1 MAQCTA
7 VIDIGSNSMRLAV
20 FQKTSRFAFHIV
32 HEVKSSVRLAE
43 NAYTQNGT
51 LQEEAMDRASKAIG
65 EFLLVAASFKARK
78 ILCVATSAL
87 RDAPNK
93 SLFIQR
99 IKKEYSLSINVI
111 NGDKE
116 AYFGGVACANLLPK
130 MDAISVDL
138 GGGSTEFVLL
148 SQGNLLKTLSLN
160 IGTVRL
166 KELFMDKDDIT
177 GAIDYIDDAL
187 KALPFDSTTTLIGI
201 GGSFRA
207 LCDGM
212 MKQEEYPLKKLHAYT
227 CGSKEF
233 QLFCNAILDASPKKL
248 KNLGIKPDRFDTIK
262 SGALVFLRILNR
274 LIPDSLICSGA
285 GVREGVFLSDMLRN
299 CGHKFPTNYNPSLR
313 FLLDTH
319 VIHSNHGLQ
328 CAAMAKKLFD
338 LTHEHLNLDHSFKT
352 PLVMAAK
359 LLPSGLG
366 IRYFAYPKHSFY
378 LAMSGLD
385 YGLTHNEIVLTAHL
399 LLYKKGEE
407 SSDLIPKD
415 SYEKLLPEKKKLN
428 ALHSLLWLSHTLLS
442 SRARLDMFSFSFD
455 DEVLTISSPY
465 LYLAQEQLQAFV
477 LPKNLSLQLIH
488 L

>member
-32 HEVKSSVRLAE
+32 HEVKSSVRLAQD
-43 NAYTQNGT
+43 AYAQNGY
-51 LQEEAMDRASKAIG
+51 LQDEAMDRASKAIG
-65 EFLLVAASFKARK
+65 EFLLVAHSFSARK

-99 IKKEYSLSINVI
+99 IKKEHSLSINVI
-111 NGDKE
+111 DGDKE
-116 AYFGGVACANLLPK
+116 AYLGGVACANLLPK
-130 MDAISVDL
+130 MDAIGIDL

-148 SQGNLLKTLSLN
+148 SQGNILQTISLN

-166 KELFMDKDDIT
+166 KELFMDKDNIQ

-187 KALPFDSTTTLIGI
+187 KCLPFDSTNALIGI

-212 MKQEEYPLKKLHAYT
+212 MKQENYPLKKLHGYT
-227 CGSKEF
+227 CQTKDFE
-233 QLFCNAILDASPKKL
+233 LFCDAILEASPKKL
-248 KNLGIKPDRFDTIK
+248 KNLGIKADRFDTIK
-262 SGALVFLRILNR
+262 SGALVFLRIIRHLT
-274 LIPDSLICSGA
+274 PGSLTCSGV

-299 CGHKFPTNYNPSLR
+299 CGHKFPANYNPSLR

-319 VIHSNHGLQ
+319 VIHSDHGIQ
-328 CAAMAKKLFD
+328 CATMAKKLFD
-338 LTHEHLNLDHSFKT
+338 LTHEYLNLDPSLKT
-352 PLVMAAK
+352 QLVMAAK

-366 IRYFAYPKHSFY
+366 IRYFAYQKHSYY

-385 YGLTHNEIVLTAHL
+385 YGLTHEQIALTAHL

-428 ALHSLLWLSHTLLS
+428 ALHSLLWLAHTLLTARS
-442 SRARLDMFSFSFD
+442 RLDDYTLSFD
-455 DEVLTISSPY
+455 NETLTISSSH
-465 LYLAQEQLQAFV
+465 LYLAQEQLQAFI
-477 LPKNLSLQLIH
+477 LPKNLSLHLIH

>member
-1 MAQCTA
+1 MAKCTA

-20 FQKTSRFAFHIV
+20 FQKTSRFAFHII
-32 HEVKSSVRLAE
+32 HEVKSSVRLAQ
-43 NAYTQNGT
+43 NAYTQNGI

-99 IKKEYSLSINVI
+99 IKKEHLLSINVI
-111 NGDKE
+111 DGDKE

-130 MDAISVDL
+130 MDAIGVDL

-148 SQGNLLKTLSLN
+148 SQGNILKTISLN

-166 KELFMDKDDIT
+166 KELFMDKEDIQ
-177 GAIDYIDDAL
+177 GAIDYIDNAL
-187 KALPFDSTTTLIGI
+187 QKLPFETTDTLIGI

-212 MKQEEYPLKKLHAYT
+212 MKQESYPLKKLHAYT
-227 CGSKEF
+227 CESKRF
-233 QLFCNAILDASPKKL
+233 QLFCDTILDASPKKL
-248 KNLGIKPDRFDTIK
+248 KNLGIKHDRFDTIK
-262 SGALVFLRILNR
+262 SGALIFLRIVQR
-274 LIPDSLICSGA
+274 LAPNSLTCSGA
-285 GVREGVFLSDMLRN
+285 GIREGVFLSDMLRN
-299 CGHKFPTNYNPSLR
+299 SGHKFPANYNPSLR

-328 CAAMAKKLFD
+328 CAAIAKKLFD
-338 LTHEHLNLDHSFKT
+338 LTHKHLELETSLKT
-352 PLVMAAK
+352 QLVMAAK

-366 IRYFAYPKHSFY
+366 IRYFAYQKHSFH

-385 YGLTHNEIVLTAHL
+385 YGLTHKEIILIAHL

-407 SSDLIPKD
+407 SSDLVPKD

-428 ALHSLLWLSHTLLS
+428 ALHSLLWLSHTLLT
-442 SRARLDMFSFSFD
+442 SRAHLDTFSFSFD
-455 DEVLTISSPY
+455 NGILTINSPH
-465 LYLAQEQLQAFV
+465 LYLAQEQLQTFV
-477 LPKNLSLQLIH
+477 LPKNLSLLLIH
-488 L
+488 P

>member
-1 MAQCTA
+1 MAKCTA
-7 VIDIGSNSMRLAV
+7 VIDIGSNSMRMAV

-32 HEVKSSVRLAE
+32 HEVKSSVRLAQ
-43 NAYTQNGT
+43 NAYMQNGM

-65 EFLLVAASFKARK
+65 EFLLIATSFKARK

-93 SLFIQR
+93 SHFIQR
-99 IKKEYSLSINVI
+99 IKKEHSLAINVI
-111 NGDKE
+111 DGDKE
-116 AYFGGVACANLLPK
+116 AYLGGVACANLLPK
-130 MDAISVDL
+130 MDAIGVDL

-148 SQGNLLKTLSLN
+148 SQGNILKTLSLN

-166 KELFMDKDDIT
+166 KELFMDNNDT
-177 GAIDYIDDAL
+177 AGAIDYIDNAL
-187 KALPFDSTTTLIGI
+187 QELSFERTATLIGI

-212 MKQEEYPLKKLHAYT
+212 MKQENYPLKKLHAYT
-227 CGSKEF
+227 CESHEF
-233 QLFCNAILDASPKKL
+233 QLFCQAILDATPKKL
-248 KNLGIKPDRFDTIK
+248 KHLGIKADRFDTIK
-262 SGALVFLRILNR
+262 AGALVFLRILNR
-274 LIPDSLICSGA
+274 LSPDSLMCSGA
-285 GVREGVFLSDMLRN
+285 GIREGVFLSDMLRN
-299 CGHKFPTNYNPSLR
+299 NGHKFPANYNPSLR

-319 VIHSNHGLQ
+319 ATHSNHGIQ
-328 CAAMAKKLFD
+328 CASVVKKIFEI
-338 LTHEHLNLDHSFKT
+338 THEYLQLETSLKT
-352 PLVMAAK
+352 QLVMAAK

-366 IRYFAYPKHSFY
+366 VRYFAYQKHSFY

-385 YGLTHNEIVLTAHL
+385 YGLTHREITLISHL

-407 SSDLIPKD
+407 SSDLIPKN

-428 ALHSLLWLSHTLLS
+428 ALHSLLWLSHTLLT
-442 SRARLDMFSFSFD
+442 SRSHLDNLSFSFD
-455 DEVLTISSPY
+455 DGVLTVSSPH
-465 LYLAQEQLQAFV
+465 LYLAQEQLEAFV

>member
-32 HEVKSSVRLAE
+32 HEVKSSVRLAQD
-43 NAYTQNGT
+43 AYTKNGYLQN
-51 LQEEAMDRASKAIG
+51 EAMDRASRAIG
-65 EFLLVAASFKARK
+65 EFLLVAYSFKARK

-93 SLFIQR
+93 SQFIQR
-99 IKKEYSLSINVI
+99 IKKEHSLAINVI
-111 NGDKE
+111 DGDKE
-116 AYFGGVACANLLPK
+116 AYLGGVACANLLPK
-130 MDAISVDL
+130 MDAIGVDL

-148 SQGNLLKTLSLN
+148 SQGNILQTISLN

-166 KELFMDKDDIT
+166 KELFMDQDDVQ
-177 GAIDYIDDAL
+177 GAIDYIDNTL
-187 KALPFDSTTTLIGI
+187 KNLPFDTTNALIGI

-207 LCDGM
+207 LCDGI
-212 MKQEEYPLKKLHAYT
+212 MKQEDYPLKKLHGYT
-227 CGSKEF
+227 CQTKEF
-233 QLFCNAILDASPKKL
+233 EFFCNAVLEASPKKL

-262 SGALVFLRILNR
+262 SGALVFLRILHR
-274 LIPDSLICSGA
+274 LTPSSLTCSGV

-299 CGHKFPTNYNPSLR
+299 CGHKFPANYNPSLR

-319 VIHSNHGLQ
+319 ATHSNHGVQ
-328 CAAMAKKLFD
+328 CATMVKKLFD
-338 LTHEHLNLDHSFKT
+338 LTHKHLNLDSSLKT
-352 PLVMAAK
+352 QLVMAAK

-366 IRYFAYPKHSFY
+366 IRYFAYQKHSFY

-385 YGLTHNEIVLTAHL
+385 YGLTHAQIALTAHL

-407 SSDLIPKD
+407 SSDLVPKN
-415 SYEKLLPEKKKLN
+415 SYEKLLPEKKQLN
-428 ALHSLLWLSHTLLS
+428 ALHSLLWLAHTLLS
-442 SRARLDMFSFSFD
+442 ARSRLDDYTITFD
-455 DEVLTISSPY
+455 NETLTISSSH
-465 LYLAQEQLQAFV
+465 LYLAKEQLRAFI
-477 LPKNLSLQLIH
+477 LPKNLSLHLIH

>member
-32 HEVKSSVRLAE
+32 HEVKSSVRLAQD
-43 NAYTQNGT
+43 AYTKNGI

-65 EFLLVAASFKARK
+65 EFLLVAHSFKARK

-93 SLFIQR
+93 SHFIQR
-99 IKKEYSLSINVI
+99 IKKEHSLGINVI

-116 AYFGGVACANLLPK
+116 AYFAGIACANLLPK
-130 MDAISVDL
+130 MDAIGVDL
-138 GGGSTEFVLL
+138 GGGSTEFVVL
-148 SQGNLLKTLSLN
+148 SQGSILQTISLN

-166 KELFMDKDDIT
+166 KELFMDKDDT
-177 GAIDYIDDAL
+177 QGAIDYIDEAL
-187 KALPFDSTTTLIGI
+187 KNLPFDSTDALIGV

-212 MKQEEYPLKKLHAYT
+212 MKQEDYPLKKLHGYT
-227 CGSKEF
+227 CQTKDFE
-233 QLFCNAILDASPKKL
+233 LFCDAIIEATPKKL
-248 KNLGIKPDRFDTIK
+248 KHLGIKPDRFDTIK
-262 SGALVFLRILNR
+262 SGALVFLRILHR
-274 LIPDSLICSGA
+274 LTPSSLTCSGA

-299 CGHKFPTNYNPSLR
+299 CGDKFPANYNPSLR

-319 VIHSNHGLQ
+319 VIHSNHGIQ

-338 LTHEHLNLDHSFKT
+338 LTHEHLQLNPSLKAQ
-352 PLVMAAK
+352 LVMAAK

-366 IRYFAYPKHSFY
+366 IRYFAYQKHSFY

-385 YGLTHNEIVLTAHL
+385 YGLTHEQITLIAHL

-428 ALHSLLWLSHTLLS
+428 ALHALLWLSHTILT
-442 SRARLDMFSFSFD
+442 SRARLDDFTFSFD
-455 DEVLTISSPY
+455 NEILTISSPH
-465 LYLAQEQLQAFV
+465 LYLAQEQLHSFV